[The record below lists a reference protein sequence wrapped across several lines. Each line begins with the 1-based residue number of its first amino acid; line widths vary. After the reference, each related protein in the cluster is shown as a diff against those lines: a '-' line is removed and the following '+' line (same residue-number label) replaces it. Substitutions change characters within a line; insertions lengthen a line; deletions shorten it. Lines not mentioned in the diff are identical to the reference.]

1 MPNSAFLSVV
11 MPCPSPLFQR
21 GPHTG
26 KEPAQEMCATDSKA
40 RGQNH
45 LCPLELKVQLRDMGL
60 QICSSPDSISIC
72 FGQVFPTYIS
82 FFPSGI
88 GTYILCPYILEECKL
103 FKNFYRRLQ
112 LTDCLESQR
121 DFGLLNSV
129 QTIKETMGTCED

>member
-1 MPNSAFLSVV
+1 MVLFFFALLPVCGSKFNQPVSCPIQHAFLSVA

-40 RGQNH
+40 RGQNP

-60 QICSSPDSISIC
+60 QICSSPDSISIR
-72 FGQVFPTYIS
+72 FGQVFPPYIS

-103 FKNFYRRLQ
+103 FKNFLQTVTVNRLP
-112 LTDCLESQR
+112 
-121 DFGLLNSV
+121 
-129 QTIKETMGTCED
+129 